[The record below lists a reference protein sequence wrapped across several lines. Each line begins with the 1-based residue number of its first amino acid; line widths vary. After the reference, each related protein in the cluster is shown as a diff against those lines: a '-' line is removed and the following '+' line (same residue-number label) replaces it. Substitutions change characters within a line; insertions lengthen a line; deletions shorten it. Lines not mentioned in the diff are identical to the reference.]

1 MNSVLQI
8 LSNLPSIKSYF
19 LDGQYYEDK
28 VKYRLNS
35 VVSEE
40 LQTVMFN
47 LWMDTQ
53 TSFSPKSFKN
63 VAKEYIELLDNNN
76 QQDSADFLIQLLELM
91 HDELSK

>member
-1 MNSVLQI
+1 MNSVLQV
-8 LSNLPSIKSYF
+8 LSHTPNIKSYF
-19 LDGQYYEDK
+19 LDGQYDK

-53 TSFSPKSFKN
+53 TPFSPKNFKN
-63 VAKEYIELLDNNN
+63 VAKEYIEILDGYGLQN
-76 QQDSADFLIQLLELM
+76 S
-91 HDELSK
+91 